1 MSRSSKCSGRK
12 VGMLESWVSYVLRI
26 DLNALLTPVH
36 YAHLLKVNKIEAGEV
51 TLLVK
56 CLS

>member
-1 MSRSSKCSGRK
+1 
-12 VGMLESWVSYVLRI
+12 MLESWVSYVLRI